1 MDFTKDAPAV
11 LSLCPGI
18 LGLERGIINAI
29 GHINVVAY
37 VEIEA
42 FIVANL
48 IAGMEEGVLAP
59 AAIWTNVKTFDPYP
73 FRNRL
78 SGIIGGYPCQPFSN
92 AGKRGGSSD
101 PRHLWPYIKNIIA
114 VSAPLWV
121 FFENV
126 AGHLSMGYEEVRTE
140 LRGLGYT
147 VKEGL
152 FTAQEV
158 GAPHRRERLFIF
170 AVKTQLADSSSSG
183 QLQYELNFDTAKAR
197 EYAQRQSIASCDNEL
212 ADTQGGE
219 SRQSETRNGRESI
232 SRRSETELGDTN
244 NNNRYNGTKKY
255 GAIGNEPTHLQQRQN
270 PFDKSADAGSAGLG
284 NADGSNVQ
292 GRRFSRY
299 ATRFAEPTDA
309 GRQWP
314 ARPGYEQYDW
324 EEPRTIEPSM
334 GSTINGYDFKEDLL
348 RAFGNSVVEQTAE
361 LAFLTLLNKF

>member
-1 MDFTKDAPAV
+1 MDITKDAPAV

-18 LGLERGIINAI
+18 LGLERGITRAV
-29 GHINVVAY
+29 GRINVVAY

-42 FIVANL
+42 FIITNL
-48 IAGMEEGVLAP
+48 IAGMEAGILAP
-59 AAIWTNVKTFDPYP
+59 AAIWTDVKTFDPYP

-78 SGIIGGYPCQPFSN
+78 SGVIGGYPCQPFSN

-140 LRGLGYT
+140 LRGLGYA

-170 AVKTQLADSSSSG
+170 AVKTQLADSSSSSG
-183 QLQYELNFDTAKAR
+183 QLQYELNFDTAKAW
-197 EYAQRQSIASCDNEL
+197 EYAQRQSIAGGSNEL
-212 ADTQGGE
+212 ADTGSDVME
-219 SRQSETRNGRESI
+219 ERERRQRVRGKFERPGKE
-232 SRRSETELGDTN
+232 E
-244 NNNRYNGTKKY
+244 
-255 GAIGNEPTHLQQRQN
+255 
-270 PFDKSADAGSAGLG
+270 LG

-292 GRRFSRY
+292 GRRVDTN
-299 ATRFAEPTDA
+299 ATGFAEFTNSNTE
-309 GRQWP
+309 WP
-314 ARPGYEQYDW
+314 ARPGQPQYDW
-324 EEPRTIEPSM
+324 EEPRTTEP
-334 GSTINGYDFKEDLL
+334 GLGCTINGYNFKEDLL
-348 RAFGNSVVEQTAE
+348 RAYGNSVVEQTAE